1 MIDFQNVSVKRGG
14 RLVLDDLTID
24 LAEGEH
30 TVLLGKSGS
39 GKSTLLRLINRL
51 LEADSGRIRVFGQDV
66 RHWDP
71 HALRRRIGFVPQ
83 DLGLFPHV
91 RVGGQIRLA
100 LRVRGQEGDPGK
112 LLESVELP
120 ASYLTR
126 FPHELSGGE
135 QQRVALARA
144 LAGGT
149 DLLLLDEPFSALDF
163 ATRRTLQDLVRAL
176 KRSIVFV
183 THDIREALRMGDRIA
198 YLEDGNLKHWDS
210 AEALR
215 PWLEGLEK

>member
-1 MIDFQNVSVKRGG
+1 MIDFNEVSVRRGTK
-14 RLVLDDLTID
+14 LVLDSLTLD

-51 LEADSGRIRVFGQDV
+51 LDADSGRIRVFGQDV

-100 LRVRGQEGDPGK
+100 LRVRGAEGQAGS
-112 LLESVELP
+112 LLDEVELP
-120 ASYLTR
+120 ASYATR

-163 ATRRTLQDLVRAL
+163 ATRRTLQDLVRGL

-183 THDIREALRMGDRIA
+183 THDIREALRMADRIA
-198 YLEDGNLKHWDS
+198 YLEDGKLKHWDS

-215 PWLEGLEK
+215 PWLEGLE

>member
-1 MIDFQNVSVKRGG
+1 MIDFNEVSVRRGG
-14 RLVLDDLTID
+14 KLVLDALTLD

-51 LEADSGRIRVFGQDV
+51 LDADSGRIRVFGQDV

-100 LRVRGQEGDPGK
+100 LRVRGAEGQPGPF
-112 LLESVELP
+112 LEAVQLP
-120 ASYLTR
+120 AEYATR

-163 ATRRTLQDLVRAL
+163 ATRRTLQDLVRGL

-198 YLEDGNLKHWDS
+198 YLENGKLLHWDT
-210 AEALR
+210 AESLR
-215 PWLEGLEK
+215 PWLEKLE